1 MNICNKIILTA
12 FLTILAIST
21 TLAQPIKDSRPT
33 IAVPLAKS
41 DQKQHAKYL
50 APITQ
55 KITEM
60 LRSSKRFV
68 VVSRTDQDVKA
79 ERQFQKSEEF
89 LDRQLAGDDTK
100 DLVNPDSAYQR
111 LQIRVLENGEEV
123 FLGAQYILGCEI
135 RKIDVVKMLNPD
147 NSTSG
152 YKALISITLSVNTTA
167 NNTISAAQ
175 GFQSTSIPS
184 AMLSPER
191 AVDEAIITLENQLTT
206 YFTKSFP
213 LICEISKT
221 MGQDV
226 MINAGSKQGVTQ
238 QSKFKVTASE
248 QLGDEVVKIEIGEL
262 RVQNIASGNYSQCAI
277 TKGKKEILDRFAR
290 AQKLTCT
297 LIIKQ

>member
-1 MNICNKIILTA
+1 MKFANTLTSIIL
-12 FLTILAIST
+12 LLLLST
-21 TLAQPIKDSRPT
+21 CFVAKAQDNSPT
-33 IAVPLAKS
+33 IAVPMAKS
-41 DQKQHAKYL
+41 DQPKHQKYL

-68 VVSRTDQDVKA
+68 VVSRTDEDVRA

-100 DLVNPDSAYQR
+100 DLVNPDSSYKK

-123 FLGAQYILGCEI
+123 FLGAQYILMCEI
-135 RKIDVVKMLNPD
+135 RKLDIIKILNHD
-147 NSTSG
+147 NTTAG
-152 YKALISITLSVNTTA
+152 YKALLGITLSVNTTA
-167 NNTISAAQ
+167 TNTLSAAQ
-175 GFQSTSIPS
+175 GFQSLPIAT

-191 AVDEAIITLENQLTT
+191 AVDEAILTLENQLLT

-213 LICEISKT
+213 IICQISKT

-226 MINAGSKQGVTQ
+226 MINVGSKQGVANND
-238 QSKFKVTASE
+238 KFKVTATE
-248 QLGDEVVKIEIGEL
+248 QLGNENVEVEIGEL
-262 RVQNIASGNYSQCAI
+262 RVQNIASPNYSQCAI